1 MTTFAEENS
10 GIDLFIPKTYDIFWS
25 FIILVILAVFFYKF
39 FLPRFQKIFDER
51 AEKIQGG
58 MDKAAAAE
66 KEAQEAKKKYEDQL
80 TQARVQASKIRDDA
94 RAEASHII
102 ADARTRAEQ
111 EAAQVSAN
119 AQRSIESQ
127 QQQALVSLKG
137 EVGSLS
143 VALAGKILGKQLES
157 DAVQSDMI
165 DSVLGDL
172 ETESSDKD

>member
-1 MTTFAEENS
+1 MTTLAEGTS
-10 GIDLFIPKTYDIFWS
+10 GIDLFLPKTYDIFWS
-25 FIILVILAVFFYKF
+25 FIILVILAVFFYKY
-39 FLPRFQKIFDER
+39 FLPKFQKIFDER
-51 AEKIQGG
+51 AEKIQGNI
-58 MDKAAAAE
+58 DKAAKAQ
-66 KEAQEAKKKYEDQL
+66 KEAEEAKKKYEDQL
-80 TQARVQASKIRDDA
+80 TKARVQASKIRDDA

-102 ADARTRAEQ
+102 ADARTRAEE

-119 AQRSIESQ
+119 AQKSIESQ
-127 QQQALVSLKG
+127 QKQALVSLKG

-172 ETESSDKD
+172 DKDDVKA